1 MGYIAHHALIVT
13 ISGFTFNDPK
23 KYRVPDI
30 AAYREGL
37 PEHFRPLLV
46 GPIRSAAN
54 DDWVVAFLPDGSKE
68 GWGTSDEGDRIRNEL
83 IDMFRWSFEDGSSPY
98 DVVLVRFGG
107 DDPHLVNA
115 HDPRGRGYY

>member
-13 ISGFTFNDPK
+13 ISGFALK
-23 KYRVPDI
+23 KSDKYGMPDI

-46 GPIRSAAN
+46 GPIPTAAN
-54 DDWVVAFLPDGSKE
+54 DNWVVAFLPDGSKE
-68 GWGTSDEGDRIRNEL
+68 GWDTSDEGDRIRNEL
-83 IDMFRWSFEDGSSPY
+83 IDMFKWQYEDGSSPY